1 MLQLTNISKQF
12 ERRWVLNDFSSR
24 VERGDFVVIMGSN
37 GAGKSTLFDIIS
49 GKAVADRGTIHV
61 EGRDITSF
69 SERKRALFIGRLHQN
84 TYLGTCPTLTVRE
97 NLALASLKRKRA
109 SFRKCIR
116 AFPEKEMAELLKAIP
131 FDLGALLDVRM
142 GLLSGGQRQTIAF
155 LMSLLH
161 PPKLLLMDE
170 PTSALDPQSATR
182 LLLFAKEYVQKQEIP
197 TLLITHDPM
206 VAKHLGNRLWILE
219 DGCIKREFGAEKQ
232 KMNPQDL
239 FHSVDYQRL

>member
-1 MLQLTNISKQF
+1 MLHLMNISKQF
-12 ERRWVLNDFSSR
+12 GERWIVKDFSSR

-49 GKAVADRGTIHV
+49 GKAVADHGTVHV
-61 EGRDITSF
+61 EGEDVTSF
-69 SERKRALFIGRLHQN
+69 SEQKRAMFIGRLHQN
-84 TYLGTCPTLTVRE
+84 THLGACSSLTVRE
-97 NLALASLKRKRA
+97 NLALVSLKQRRA
-109 SFRKCIR
+109 TFRKGLHG
-116 AFPEKEMAELLKAIP
+116 FPEKEIEELLKAIP

-155 LMSLLH
+155 LMCLLH

-182 LLLFAKEYVQKQEIP
+182 LLLFAKEYVKKHEIP

-219 DGCIKREFGAEKQ
+219 DGCINREFGIEKQ
-232 KMNPQDL
+232 KINPQDL
-239 FHSVDYQRL
+239 FHSVEYQKL